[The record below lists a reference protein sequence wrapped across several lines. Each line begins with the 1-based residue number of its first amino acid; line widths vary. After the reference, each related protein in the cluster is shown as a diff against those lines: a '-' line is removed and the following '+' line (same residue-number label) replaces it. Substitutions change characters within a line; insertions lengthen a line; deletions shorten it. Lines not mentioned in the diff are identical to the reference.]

1 MEITEKRLYAAFGL
15 DPDEGGKESDVA
27 EQTTEE
33 QEEQTEEE
41 TEGMP
46 EGAEGSEPEPEN
58 EPEPDDDEEE
68 EGSGEQS
75 KEERRENA
83 ARRRQQETQE
93 AIQTAVRQALAQQQA
108 QFEQQQQTFFQ
119 QAGLVNPFNNKP
131 ITNMD
136 EFREWRDEQDNQKLQ
151 KELGSGK
158 LTRESLEKLID
169 RHPAVQAVRQ
179 AQEQGAQ
186 EAAREKDAAFMQ
198 NVEQQLAEIRK
209 VDPAVKT
216 VADLMNRPYSQAF
229 YDAVKRGNNFVDA
242 FYLATRDQM
251 MEATAAAARQ
261 SAVKNATGKSHLKV
275 TGVGG
280 KAGATVTE
288 DERKFYKLFNPDA
301 TDEDIQRYQNKYMKG

>member
-1 MEITEKRLYAAFGL
+1 MEITEKKLYAAFGL
-15 DPDEGGKESDVA
+15 EPEEGEKKSEAA
-27 EQTTEE
+27 EQTPEE
-33 QEEQTEEE
+33 QEEQTGGE
-41 TEGMP
+41 P
-46 EGAEGSEPEPEN
+46 EVVPEDAEGSEPEPEEN
-58 EPEPDDDEEE
+58 PGAESDEEE
-68 EGSGEQS
+68 EGNGEQS

-83 ARRRQQETQE
+83 ARRRQQEMQE
-93 AIQTAVRQALAQQQA
+93 AIQTAVQQALSKQQA
-108 QFEQQQQTFFQ
+108 QFQQQQDTFFK

-179 AQEQGAQ
+179 AQEQGAKD
-186 EAAREKDAAFMQ
+186 AAREKDAAFMQ
-198 NVEQQLAEIRK
+198 DVERQLTEIRK
-209 VDPAVKT
+209 VDPAVRT

-229 YDAVKRGNNFVDA
+229 YDAVKRGNNFTDA
-242 FYLATRDQM
+242 FYLATRGQM

-261 SAVKNATGKSHLKV
+261 SAAKNAAGKSHLKT

-288 DERKFYKLFNPDA
+288 EERKYYKLYNPDA
-301 TDEDIQRYQNKYMKG
+301 TDEEIQKYQNKYMKG